1 MRWLLL
7 LAIAGCHRGGDGA
20 SCGQVGQQFQNLALN
35 EISTPHVDV
44 VTRDQIYD
52 QLPALRDSLVAF
64 CKDDAWSAQVRDC
77 MAKAETHVALQA
89 CEAQLT
95 DDQRKS
101 LAKGTSVVN
110 P

>member
-7 LAIAGCHRGGDGA
+7 VAIAACHKGEGA
-20 SCGQVGQQFQNLALN
+20 SCGQVGQQFQAIALT
-35 EISTPHVDV
+35 ELGAAKTDDATRRT
-44 VTRDQIYD
+44 VTD

-64 CKDDAWSAQVRDC
+64 CKDDAWSVQVRDC
-77 MAKAETHVALQA
+77 MAKAGDHAALQA

-95 DDQRKS
+95 DEQRKAI
-101 LAKGTSVVN
+101 AKGTSVVN